1 MTESRSAVNPFLA
14 GVLGWIVP
22 GLGHFVMGR
31 RAKATL
37 FFALIVGL
45 FLAGWLLSARRDV
58 YFESGRWHALV
69 QLGIGPLMYL
79 ISLVGRAPENPNM
92 TSMTYFEIFQLYTM
106 VAGLLNVLVIMD
118 AVLTSLRLRKAAS
131 SS

>member
-1 MTESRSAVNPFLA
+1 VTESRSATNPILA

-31 RAKATL
+31 RAKAIL
-37 FFALIVGL
+37 FFVLVMGL
-45 FLAGWLLSARRDV
+45 FIAGWLLSGRRDV
-58 YFESGRWHALV
+58 YIASDRWHALV

-79 ISLVGRAPENPNM
+79 ISLLGRAPENPNM

-118 AVLTSLRLRKAAS
+118 AVLTSLRLRKGQP
-131 SS
+131 